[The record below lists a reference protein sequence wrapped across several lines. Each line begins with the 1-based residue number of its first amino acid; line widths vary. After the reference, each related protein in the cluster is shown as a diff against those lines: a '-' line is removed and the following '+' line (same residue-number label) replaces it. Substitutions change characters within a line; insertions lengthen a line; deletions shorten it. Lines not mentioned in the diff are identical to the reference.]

1 MEQNREPM
9 VLLTLRIETSQD
21 NREEALQVLRGI
33 RGPISVMPG
42 FLDFYCGQ
50 SIDNPN
56 GFFLIEKW
64 ESLSRLNK
72 YITSE
77 DFGDTLA
84 LIDLSKSDPEFDI
97 HTVSHTA
104 AMEALVLLRRKGG
117 LR

>member
-1 MEQNREPM
+1 M

-21 NREEALQVLRGI
+21 NREEALQLMRGM

-42 FLDFYCGQ
+42 FLDFYCGE
-50 SIDNPN
+50 SFDNPN

-72 YITSE
+72 YITSD
-77 DFGDTLA
+77 DFGATLA
-84 LIDLSKSDPEFDI
+84 LIDLSKNDPEFDI
-97 HTVSHTA
+97 HTVSHTT

>member
-1 MEQNREPM
+1 M
-9 VLLTLRIETSQD
+9 
-21 NREEALQVLRGI
+21 

-50 SIDNPN
+50 SLDNSS

-97 HTVSHTA
+97 HTVSNTA
-104 AMEALVLLRRKGG
+104 TMEALVLLRRKGNM
-117 LR
+117 R